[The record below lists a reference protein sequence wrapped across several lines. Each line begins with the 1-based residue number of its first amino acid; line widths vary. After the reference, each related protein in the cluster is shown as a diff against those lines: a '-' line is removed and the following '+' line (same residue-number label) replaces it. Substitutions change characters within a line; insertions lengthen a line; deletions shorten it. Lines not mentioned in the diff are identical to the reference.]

1 VKRGVYEME
10 NGIEILLSGLS
21 YSLACVGSLLLFIG
35 GLIAYIFNRHTKDN
49 DSLFKKNDHD
59 HESFKRIEGK

>member
-1 VKRGVYEME
+1 ME